1 MKRVV
6 VGILVLTMLSSCNT
20 FQLTA
25 GKTNDLVDHTQLL
38 TAINAFRSTNTTC
51 TKGSIVTTYTPGT
64 LTAYQWNAKLETAA
78 LSHANF
84 LEQHNTVISVGDP
97 HNGAGD
103 SSVGVRLQAAGFSS
117 GTYGENIGAG
127 QLLVSAL
134 IEAFRTS
141 TNGHCNNLMDSDFT
155 RVGAALVT
163 DTDAVGVKKYDNYWV
178 LDFGKPN

>member
-84 LEQHNTVISVGDP
+84 LEQHNTDITVGDP

-103 SSVGVRLQAAGFSS
+103 SSLGTRVSAAGFVWQVV
-117 GTYGENIGAG
+117 GENIGAG
-127 QLLVSAL
+127 QLTIPDL

-141 TNGHCNNLMDSDFT
+141 TNGHCNNLMDNQYT
-155 RVGAALVT
+155 QVGVALVT
-163 DTDAVGVKKYDNYWV
+163 DADAFGIKKYNNYWV
-178 LDFGKPN
+178 FDFGKPS